1 MLLIRP
7 SVFPWGGCGSELL
20 VRRSIL
26 LFCAALPLLTSCG
39 GDGGTD
45 PVPPPPALSTVSAT
59 ASSHTEVL
67 LTWTAPAGGARV
79 SELRIERATG
89 TGSFT
94 EVATVP
100 GDATSYRDV
109 GLTPGTVY
117 QYRVRACGEGGC
129 SDFTTTTVT
138 THALLV
144 ITTTSLPDAI
154 RGEPYNAGLNAE
166 GGGAGYVWTLASGS
180 LPAGLTLR
188 ELGVVSGIPET
199 VQTAVFVAR
208 VRSDDGQTATRELTL
223 RVVEPP
229 AGTGL
234 AITTSR
240 LAPGLVAGAYG
251 VTLAAT
257 GGDGSYAWTV
267 VSGSLPAGVSLGT
280 GGQFS
285 GAPTT
290 AGSATFTVRV
300 TSGGRSAEQTFT
312 LVVVPDDTSRF
323 DLTPFEVAT
332 VPDAIRPHLLAAIAR
347 WERVISGDL
356 GALQTPQRFF
366 SATDCGGFGALVNGA
381 STDDVIVMLDISPI
395 DGPAKI
401 LGQAGP
407 CGLRNDRLPFVG
419 VLTLDSEDLAPMV
432 GTQNLTDVIFH
443 EIGHILGY
451 GTIWNSSVLTGGG
464 TSDPR
469 LTGARAVQEYAALG
483 GTGSVPVENTG
494 GAGTADAHWRES
506 TFRTEVMTGFSERL
520 GVAMPLS
527 RVSIASMAD
536 LGYTV
541 SFAEA
546 NPYSLPS
553 ALAAPPLT
561 TQPLGWDVILPGP
574 VRTLPSE
581 PRP

>member
-1 MLLIRP
+1 VLHSRL
-7 SVFPWGGCGSELL
+7 
-20 VRRSIL
+20 IL
-26 LFCAALPLLTSCG
+26 LFCATLPLLAAC
-39 GDGGTD
+39 GDGGTE

-67 LTWTAPAGGARV
+67 VTWTAPVGAQV
-79 SELRIERATG
+79 SEFRIERATG
-89 TGSFT
+89 TGSFAQ
-94 EVATVP
+94 VATVA
-100 GDATSYRDV
+100 GNQSSYRDV

-129 SDFTTTTVT
+129 SDFTNATVT

-144 ITTTSLPDAI
+144 ITTTTLPDAI
-154 RGEPYNAGLNAE
+154 RGEPYNGGINAE

-188 ELGVVSGIPET
+188 ETGVISGIPET

-208 VRSDDGQTATRELTL
+208 VRSDDGQTATKELTL
-223 RVVEPP
+223 RVVEPT

-240 LAPGLVAGAYG
+240 LAPGLVGGAYG
-251 VTLAAT
+251 VSLAAT
-257 GGDGSYAWTV
+257 GGDGSYVWAV
-267 VSGSLPAGVSLGT
+267 VSGSLPAGLALGA

-285 GAPTT
+285 GSPTS
-290 AGSATFTVRV
+290 AGSTTFTVRV
-300 TSGGRSAEQTFT
+300 TSAGRSATQTFT
-312 LVVVPDDTSRF
+312 LVVVADDTSRF
-323 DLTPFEVAT
+323 NITPFEVAA

-347 WERVISGDL
+347 WERVITGDL

-366 SATDCGGFGALVNGA
+366 STTDCGGFGGLVNGA
-381 STDDVIVMLDISPI
+381 STDDVIVMMDISPI
-395 DGPAKI
+395 DGPLKI

-407 CGLRNDRLPFVG
+407 CGLRNDRIPFVG
-419 VLTLDSEDLAPMV
+419 VLTLDSDDLTPLV

-443 EIGHILGY
+443 EIGHILGF
-451 GTIWNSSVLTGGG
+451 GTTWNSNVLTEGG

-469 LTGARAVQEYAALG
+469 FTGTRAVQEYAALG
-483 GTGSVPVENTG
+483 GIGTVPVENTG
-494 GAGTADAHWRES
+494 GAGTADAHWRET
-506 TFRTEVMTGFSERL
+506 TFRTEVMTGFSERV

-541 SFAEA
+541 NLAEA
-546 NPYSLPS
+546 DPYSLPS
-553 ALAAPPLT
+553 ALAAPPLVEG
-561 TQPLGWDVILPGP
+561 PRSWDVILTGP
-574 VRTLPSE
+574 VRTLPGPE